1 MPLVRAIIKFVKT
14 LIPAIL
20 VILGY
25 HFNEISLAVGFVI
38 GWALFSA
45 NATYSYE
52 KGLEELSKC
61 LRIEYEG
68 RTTDKEGED
77 RDK

>member
-25 HFNEISLAVGFVI
+25 HFNEISLAAGFVI